1 VGFSFLAGNLA
12 LDFVA
17 TVAERDTTA
26 LERVPTPDALAAWFA
41 DAGVVDAPP
50 AADDAGLARALELR
64 EAIWRLLLAVRDSP
78 PLPAGDRALVNRLA
92 GAAPPAP
99 EVLPDGSVRV
109 SGDLDACLA
118 SVARAAADALRPE
131 QRARIKW
138 CEGDRC
144 TRTFVDSSRGGNRRW
159 CGMAGC
165 GDRAKAAA
173 YRARRR
179 PGTA

>member
-1 VGFSFLAGNLA
+1 MFAFVAGNLA

-26 LERVPTPDALAAWFA
+26 VERVPTAADLAQWFV

-50 AADDAGLARALELR
+50 AVDAAGYVDAVALR
-64 EAIWRLLLAVRDSP
+64 EALWRALRATTEGRPLDPGDRRLLNERA
-78 PLPAGDRALVNRLA
+78 AG
-92 GAAPPAP
+92 GPPAP
-99 EVLPDGSVRV
+99 EIDPEGSVRV
-109 SGDLDACLA
+109 RGGLDACLA
-118 SVARAAADALRPE
+118 AVARAAAEALRPD

-138 CEGDRC
+138 CEGERC
-144 TRTFVDSSRGGNRRW
+144 TRAFVDSSRAGNRRW

-179 PGTA
+179 PRAT